1 VSGGGRGPCAL
12 LVAARRSLVVELELS
27 MRRFLALLVLA
38 TAVACGGSEAVT
50 PPSQSQGPAFA
61 GSYALQTVNGKPL
74 PVTWNFNSGD
84 SLTIRSYS
92 IAING
97 SGSWTS
103 ATSERFTTG
112 GQVTDQPNGGQAGT
126 YTYDAATKAVTLIS
140 TDQSTFL
147 NGSVSADFSTLT
159 LAQNT
164 DVFVFKR

>member
-1 VSGGGRGPCAL
+1 MAG
-12 LVAARRSLVVELELS
+12 AAMRLTRRQSVVELELP
-27 MRRFLALLVLA
+27 MRQILALLALA
-38 TAVACGGSEAVT
+38 TAVACGGSETVT
-50 PPSQSQGPAFA
+50 PPQQSQSAAFS
-61 GSYALQTVNGKPL
+61 GTYVLQTVNDKAL

-92 IAING
+92 ISING

-112 GQVTDQPNGGQAGT
+112 GQVTDQPNGGQSGS
-126 YTYDAATKAVTLIS
+126 YIYDATTKAVTLIS

-147 NGSVSADFSTLT
+147 NGSVSADFTTLT
-159 LAQNT
+159 LAQIT